1 MAARLL
7 IADSAY
13 VLSLI
18 RGGAWV
24 ELSRLPRSAQALL
37 PGVRALDEGQLEAA
51 IQVAEDWLGP
61 HAPALQGE
69 VLQVSDVTGRLV
81 SGFAAVLTS
90 TERTWSMEAL
100 ERAFLQVV
108 DLATGRVAPPHLQAH
123 RAFVADLLLLRE
135 LAHHGRLS
143 SVRLISISP

>member
-1 MAARLL
+1 MVARLL

-13 VLSLI
+13 VLSQT

-24 ELSRLPRSAQALL
+24 ELARLPDSAQALL

-51 IQVAEDWLGP
+51 IQVAEDWLTP
-61 HAPALQGE
+61 HAAVLQGE
-69 VLQVSDVTGRLV
+69 ALEVSDMTGRLQ
-81 SGFAAVLTS
+81 SGFVAVLAS
-90 TERTWSMEAL
+90 TKRTWSIESL
-100 ERAFLQVV
+100 ERAFLKVV
-108 DLATGRVAPPHLQAH
+108 DLATGRIPPSHLKGH

-143 SVRLISISP
+143 SVRLISISS

>member
-18 RGGAWV
+18 RGGIWI
-24 ELSRLPRSAQALL
+24 ELSRLPGSAQALL

-51 IQVAEDWLGP
+51 IQVAEDWL
-61 HAPALQGE
+61 APNIAALQCEGLE
-69 VLQVSDVTGRLV
+69 VSDVTGRLV
-81 SGFAAVLTS
+81 SGFAAVLAS
-90 TERTWSMEAL
+90 TERTWSTEAL
-100 ERAFLQVV
+100 ERAFLQVI
-108 DLATGRVAPPHLQAH
+108 DLATGHVASPLLQIH
-123 RAFVADLLLLRE
+123 RSFVADLLLLRE

-143 SVRLISISP
+143 RVQLISNSP

>member
-37 PGVRALDEGQLEAA
+37 PGVRALDEGQMEAA
-51 IQVAEDWLGP
+51 IQVAEDWLAP
-61 HAPALQGE
+61 HAAALQGE
-69 VLQVSDVTGRLV
+69 VLEVSDVTGRLV
-81 SGFAAVLTS
+81 SGFAAVLAS
-90 TERTWSMEAL
+90 AERALSIEAL
-100 ERAFLQVV
+100 ERAFLRVV

-123 RAFVADLLLLRE
+123 RTFVADLLLLRE

-143 SVRLISISP
+143 SVRLISIPP